1 MEIQQDS
8 KEKPIFGAAEIGAL
22 AHLYRGEMYQS
33 KIWRG
38 RLDTTTNW
46 AVVITGI
53 ALSAAFTDVNA
64 SPMPILL
71 VSWVVVAFL
80 LFEARRYLFYDVF
93 RVRVRVMEINF
104 YGPLLRGE
112 GVRVDNGWN
121 DVLAEDYTDLRFH
134 ISLLEA
140 VGRRLRRTYGW
151 IFAAQLG
158 CYLAKILVHP
168 VAATSL
174 ADLTERAAIGPI
186 SGELA
191 LAFGLLFHATWATIA
206 VATLRSQKAVGLP
219 HKRVGPDVILA
230 FAEAPRP
237 NGRR

>member
-1 MEIQQDS
+1 METQQDR
-8 KEKPIFGAAEIGAL
+8 KEKPILGAAEIGAL

-104 YGPLLRGE
+104 YGPLLKGE

-121 DVLAEDYTDLRFH
+121 HVLAEDYTDLRFH

-168 VAATSL
+168 VAVTSL
-174 ADLTERAAIGPI
+174 ADLSARAAIGPI

-191 LAFGLLFHATWATIA
+191 LTFGLLFHATWVAIA
-206 VATLRSQKAVGLP
+206 VLTLRSQKAVGLP

-237 NGRR
+237 QCGR

>member
-1 MEIQQDS
+1 METQQDRE
-8 KEKPIFGAAEIGAL
+8 EKPIFGAAEIGAL

-33 KIWRG
+33 KVWRG

-53 ALSAAFTDVNA
+53 ALSATFTDVNA

-104 YGPLLRGE
+104 YGPLLKGE

>member
-1 MEIQQDS
+1 METQQDA

-53 ALSAAFTDVNA
+53 ALSATFTDVNA

-112 GVRVDNGWN
+112 GVRVDIEL
-121 DVLAEDYTDLRFH
+121 VPLRGARREH
-134 ISLLEA
+134 AIAGPRERVSDQVEA
-140 VGRRLRRTYGW
+140 DGAVADAGRRKGD
-151 IFAAQLG
+151 G
-158 CYLAKILVHP
+158 
-168 VAATSL
+168 
-174 ADLTERAAIGPI
+174 
-186 SGELA
+186 
-191 LAFGLLFHATWATIA
+191 TIA
-206 VATLRSQKAVGLP
+206 THTR
-219 HKRVGPDVILA
+219 
-230 FAEAPRP
+230 APR
-237 NGRR
+237 